1 MKIKRYKLPR
11 QWDEE
16 TFDDSKCFD
25 CKLDL
30 KVESIKAM
38 KNRSSF
44 YVYEIVFQNRQRFFL
59 CKDCFNKLI
68 RESVKLLL

>member
-1 MKIKRYKLPR
+1 MKIKRYNLQR

-16 TFDDSKCFD
+16 IFDDSKCSE

-30 KVESIKAM
+30 KIESIRAM
-38 KNRSSF
+38 KNRRSF
-44 YVYEIVFQNRQRFFL
+44 YVYEIVFQNRQKFFL
-59 CKDCFNKLI
+59 CEDCFNKLI